1 MTGEPPL
8 RAVVFD
14 FGGVLIT
21 PITRTF
27 SRLAESLG
35 VDGATMREIFMGPLD
50 RTTDHPWQ
58 LAEQGRL
65 PVAEIQGRLGPYAA
79 AHGVTLAG
87 DEMSQLLGTQHFE
100 VVEDMVDAVRRSRE
114 AGHLTALLT
123 NTFVEFRPTLEEVLD
138 LSLFDVVVES
148 SAIGA
153 RKPDVG
159 AYVATVDALTIDDP
173 AEAVFLDDFEPNLVA
188 ARAVGLRTIHVT
200 EPGPAIAELDLLLGE
215 AARP

>member
-1 MTGEPPL
+1 MSGPPAL

-27 SRLAESLG
+27 SRLADSLG
-35 VDGATMREIFMGPLD
+35 IDGPTMREIFMGPLD

-65 PVAEIQGRLGPYAA
+65 PVAEIQGRLTPYAE

-87 DEMSQLLGTQHFE
+87 DEMSQLLETEHFE
-100 VVEDMVDAVRRSRE
+100 VVDEMVDAVHRSR
-114 AGHLTALLT
+114 AVGHRTALLT
-123 NTFVEFRPTLEEVLD
+123 NTFVEFRPTLERVLD
-138 LSLFDVVVES
+138 LAMFDVVVES

-153 RKPDVG
+153 RKPDVE
-159 AYVATVDALTIDDP
+159 AYTATIDALAIDEAP
-173 AEAVFLDDFEPNLVA
+173 EAVFLDDFEPNLAA
-188 ARAVGLRTIHVT
+188 ARTVGLRTIHVT
-200 EPGPAIAELDLLLGE
+200 DPGRAIAELDLLLEEE
-215 AARP
+215 ARS